1 MLKRHKQAITG
12 LLIGIG
18 LLLLLAFPA
27 YSWTKMNIHELDR
40 FYNSKL
46 SPVILI
52 PGSSATNNR
61 FDGMVEDINQTAP
74 VRHSLIKV
82 KVWNDG
88 RITVVGKKLKN
99 DNEPFI
105 VVGFENNHDGYKN
118 IKAEAEMFN
127 AAFAMLQNKYEFNNY
142 KGIGHSNGGLVYT
155 DFLERYAQNYPEVK
169 IKKLLTMGTPFNF
182 EETSIH
188 NRTQMLSDFIKHKK
202 RLPEDLTVYALAGT
216 KTYTSDGIVPEESVR
231 AGKYIYQNQ
240 VKNYTEITVTGS
252 DAEHSDLPENDEVI
266 STITQRILTKPQPQN
281 GATQE
286 DGSVVTKKDKH
297 KEK

>member
-1 MLKRHKQAITG
+1 MKKRIRAI
-12 LLIGIG
+12 IGIVVCAI
-18 LLLLLAFPA
+18 LILVLAIPA
-27 YSWTKMNIHELDR
+27 YSWTKMNINELDR

-61 FDGMVEDINQTAP
+61 FDGMVADINQNAP
-74 VRHSLIKV
+74 VQHSLIKV

-88 RITVVGKKLKN
+88 RITIDGKKLKN

-118 IKAEAEMFN
+118 IKEQSKMFN

-155 DFLERYAQNYPEVK
+155 DFLERYAKNYPEVK

-202 RLPEDLTVYALAGT
+202 QLPKDLTVYALAGT

-240 VKNYTEITVTGS
+240 VKDYTEITVTGS

-266 STITQRILTKPQPQN
+266 STVTQRILAKPQPQN
-281 GATQE
+281 GTTAD
-286 DGSVVTKKDKH
+286 DGSVVTHKDS

>member
-1 MLKRHKQAITG
+1 
-12 LLIGIG
+12 
-18 LLLLLAFPA
+18 
-27 YSWTKMNIHELDR
+27 
-40 FYNSKL
+40 
-46 SPVILI
+46 
-52 PGSSATNNR
+52 
-61 FDGMVEDINQTAP
+61 
-74 VRHSLIKV
+74 
-82 KVWNDG
+82 
-88 RITVVGKKLKN
+88 
-99 DNEPFI
+99 
-105 VVGFENNHDGYKN
+105 
-118 IKAEAEMFN
+118 
-127 AAFAMLQNKYEFNNY
+127 
-142 KGIGHSNGGLVYT
+142 
-155 DFLERYAQNYPEVK
+155 
-169 IKKLLTMGTPFNF
+169 F